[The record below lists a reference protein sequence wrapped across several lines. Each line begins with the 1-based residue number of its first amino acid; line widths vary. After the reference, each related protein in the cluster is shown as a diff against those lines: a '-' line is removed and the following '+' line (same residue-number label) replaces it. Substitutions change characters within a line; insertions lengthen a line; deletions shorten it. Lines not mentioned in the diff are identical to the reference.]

1 MEFHEMNGP
10 LAIQE
15 YIQDHI
21 RHNPNDIKKIIEL
34 PKGCDKTQWQYEHV
48 KQFIIE
54 INILVVKLR
63 KVCNITT
70 CPIMRVENESYKCTV
85 HKEWR
90 ECCAIEY
97 MLHNL
102 DNSTD
107 MILAMKNNFNKMV
120 GIENVIKSLH
130 QICRRLYRL
139 FSHAIL
145 YHKDTFTEFET
156 EMVVYKRFYEFMLM
170 FQILTA
176 DNLIKPFI

>member
-1 MEFHEMNGP
+1 MSGP

-15 YIQDHI
+15 YIQDQV
-21 RHNPNDIKKIIEL
+21 RHNAKDIQKIIET

-48 KQFIIE
+48 KQFLIE
-54 INILVVKLR
+54 INLLVVQLR
-63 KVCNITT
+63 RVCNETT
-70 CPIMRVENESYKCTV
+70 CPLMRVQNESYKCTV

-107 MILAMKNNFNKMV
+107 IILNMKNSFNKMV
-120 GIENVIKSLH
+120 GFENMTKSLQ
-130 QICRRLYRL
+130 QICRRLSRI

-145 YHKDTFTEFET
+145 DHKDVFTDFET
-156 EMVVYKRFYEFMLM
+156 EIQAYKRFYAFALK
-170 FQILTA
+170 FNILTT
-176 DNLIKPFI
+176 DNLIKPFN